1 MLKVQRHIFNPYS
14 WLEYVLTIS
23 KKVQKWGRD
32 GTATFDGKWKTDR
45 EDNLFCSGY
54 NALIYFRN
62 LQDCSLTCKVI
73 DTLLN
78 TLPIILHGQLFR
90 LIAWDP
96 TTERAPRV
104 HHIGS
109 RMTAM
114 RIASCEPSYT
124 FQQYN
129 VDITWQLKQL
139 IENSTESHK
148 TGDSI
153 LVYGTEMHEHWQR

>member
-1 MLKVQRHIFNPYS
+1 MKSKTILSNYFQNLKI
-14 WLEYVLTIS
+14 E
-23 KKVQKWGRD
+23 
-32 GTATFDGKWKTDR
+32 R
-45 EDNLFCSGY
+45 EREKNRY
-54 NALIYFRN
+54 NATCTWSLITWLGIGTFIKSGGVQ
-62 LQDCSLTCKVI
+62 L
-73 DTLLN
+73 
-78 TLPIILHGQLFR
+78 LPIILHGQLFR

-109 RMTAM
+109 CMTAM